1 MEMQRFNGQ
10 KFLDTQKKLAEE
22 MLKQDKEEIT
32 AAWDQTQKIVLA
44 EISEKIKTAKT
55 KFSQL
60 QIDQQVGEPE
70 YVQLSFLRSGVLLQ
84 DPWYRIDLHDKNW
97 QISEIECCEKWMP
110 AFLDEKLRK
119 AEQVLAENFKK
130 QSAAGM
136 YHCEQI
142 LLQMAEELHLLF
154 LSLLPELFEQMS
166 AQYLYI
172 FSEPISVYCGEFL
185 DKSEKVF
192 QGRL

>member
-1 MEMQRFNGQ
+1 
-10 KFLDTQKKLAEE
+10 
-22 MLKQDKEEIT
+22 
-32 AAWDQTQKIVLA
+32 
-44 EISEKIKTAKT
+44 
-55 KFSQL
+55 
-60 QIDQQVGEPE
+60 
-70 YVQLSFLRSGVLLQ
+70 
-84 DPWYRIDLHDKNW
+84 
-97 QISEIECCEKWMP
+97 MP

-154 LSLLPELFEQMS
+154 LSLLPELFGQMS

-172 FSEPISVYCGEFL
+172 FAEPISVYCGEFL